1 MDIDT
6 LHTRRRTHLQRLI
19 RERFGGN
26 KSAFARAVERYP
38 AEISRWLKRAQGNT
52 RWARNMSESS
62 ARSIEHHLGLAM
74 GFLDQPVNERANAV
88 YAPHCAH
95 HPAPCIQEDA
105 AAVPPEQSLL
115 PPFCCHGVAE
125 TQCRH
130 CALVSEI
137 AHTLKHLS
145 YLQVKTISK
154 LIDVL
159 RSQD

>member
-38 AEISRWLKRAQGNT
+38 AEISRWLKRAQGDT
-52 RWARNMSESS
+52 RWARNMSEIS
-62 ARSIEHHLGLAM
+62 ARSIEHHLGLTM
-74 GFLDQPVNERANAV
+74 GYLDQPMDEHAYAV
-88 YAPHCAH
+88 YEPHPTYSLAPYPHTGASS
-95 HPAPCIQEDA
+95 
-105 AAVPPEQSLL
+105 VSPEHSSL

-130 CALVSEI
+130 CALVSDI
-137 AHTLKHLS
+137 AHTLKNLP
-145 YLQVKTISK
+145 YPQVKTISK

-159 RSQD
+159 RCQD